1 MYWKWA
7 SILRLFLIKGK
18 TVSSKMYYIFL
29 KVVESMNVAV
39 VSRSKQLSWV
49 VDNEVLGKVEHVL
62 RIV

>member
-1 MYWKWA
+1 
-7 SILRLFLIKGK
+7 
-18 TVSSKMYYIFL
+18 MYYIFL